1 MKAAPTDAEADAVFV
16 DLGRRA
22 AESGLLVFGFSGV
35 MTIMTPAE
43 QRAQG
48 VRGETLRMHQMTE
61 HPDSPVE
68 PVTQGDLFA
77 PEAT

>member
-1 MKAAPTDAEADAVFV
+1 MKVAPTDAEADAVYV

-22 AESGLLVFGFSGV
+22 ADAGLLVFGFSGV

-48 VRGETLRMHQMTE
+48 VRGETLRMHQMSE
-61 HPDSPVE
+61 HPDAPVE
-68 PVTQGDLFA
+68 PVTQGDLFGKE
-77 PEAT
+77 PT

>member
-22 AESGLLVFGFSGV
+22 ADAGLLVFGFSGV

-48 VRGETLRMHQMTE
+48 VRGETLRMYGF
-61 HPDSPVE
+61 E
-68 PVTQGDLFA
+68 PEPGPATQGDLFGNAA
-77 PEAT
+77 PEPE